1 MGRIHHPALY
11 ATEKPRFTMRMVFP
25 TFRSS
30 IPIEFRPV
38 LRYRRMDCRPE
49 YGTLKSSRPSG
60 SFLSYQKA
68 PTASIAQCPFR
79 ITGSDSSL
87 QKKKERRSKR
97 RSFCTSIA
105 PLPPKKPDYFIW
117 AATSSAK
124 LSWRFSRPSPISKRT
139 KRRMEI
145 FSPILAVF
153 SVTSWPMVT
162 SGSLTKR

>member
-11 ATEKPRFTMRMVFP
+11 ATEKPRFTMRMVFS

-49 YGTLKSSRPSG
+49 YGTLKSSWPSG

-97 RSFCTSIA
+97 RSFCTAIA
-105 PLPPKKPDYFIW
+105 PCLQSSQITSSGQRLPPRNCPG
-117 AATSSAK
+117 ASPGPRPSQ
-124 LSWRFSRPSPISKRT
+124 SEQSGGWRFSPRSWQ
-139 KRRMEI
+139 
-145 FSPILAVF
+145 FSPLRAGRW
-153 SVTSWPMVT
+153 SHQDP
-162 SGSLTKR
+162 